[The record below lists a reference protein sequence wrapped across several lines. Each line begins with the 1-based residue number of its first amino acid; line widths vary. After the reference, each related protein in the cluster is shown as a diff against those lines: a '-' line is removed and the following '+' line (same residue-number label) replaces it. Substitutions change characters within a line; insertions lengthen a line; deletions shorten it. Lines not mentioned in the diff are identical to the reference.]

1 MKAVLQRVKRA
12 SLTIDEKQV
21 SGIQHGL
28 FVLLGIRKS
37 DSDEDI
43 TWLGDKVINLRIFE
57 DNKGKLNKSLLDVK
71 GEILLVSQF
80 TLFAD
85 CRKGRRPSF
94 DNAMPSEQAREMFS
108 KFSQYLKSQ
117 NVKVEQG
124 IFKARMEIA
133 LTNYGPVTI
142 ILDSKDK

>member
-1 MKAVLQRVKRA
+1 MKAVLQRVKKA
-12 SLTIDEKQV
+12 SLTVDKKEI
-21 SGIQHGL
+21 SGIKQGL
-28 FVLLGIRKS
+28 FVLLGVAKDDR
-37 DSDEDI
+37 DEDI
-43 TWLGDKVINLRIFE
+43 IWLANKIINLRIFE
-57 DNKGKLNKSLLDVK
+57 DDEGKLNRSLLDIS

-85 CRKGRRPSF
+85 CEKGRRPSF
-94 DNAMPSEQAREMFS
+94 DNAMPPEYAKEMFD
-108 KFSQYLKSQ
+108 KFFQYLKSQ

-124 IFKARMEIA
+124 IFKAHMEIT